1 MNLKELNKKRFNEI
15 TSDFMKLR
23 QEYISLEPGY
33 NSRAHLQHLRK
44 QMTELYTQVSELIK
58 EAKFNKIATEHY
70 RQVVLSQETLNI
82 IDEGSGTSVAKADKL
97 ARDSTAYKKH
107 IDITAESD
115 SDWEMVRHLAD
126 SLRQYIYTLAS
137 DIDGINEPKY

>member
-1 MNLKELNKKRFNEI
+1 MNLKTLNTKRFNEI
-15 TSDFMKLR
+15 ASDFMKLR

-82 IDEGSGTSVAKADKL
+82 IDDKDVSVAKADKL
-97 ARDSTAYKKH
+97 ARDSTGYKQH